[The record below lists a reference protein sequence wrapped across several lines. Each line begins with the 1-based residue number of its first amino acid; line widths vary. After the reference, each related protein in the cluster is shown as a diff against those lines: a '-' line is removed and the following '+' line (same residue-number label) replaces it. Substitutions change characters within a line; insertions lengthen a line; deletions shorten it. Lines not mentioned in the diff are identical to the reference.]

1 MIVQPI
7 TQNKSGTDIKN
18 IKDAEATGALNQIFD
33 GEAAFDFTG
42 KNPNATALDSTLT
55 GSINKGATGQYA
67 SSFGGKSAAIGKRS
81 HAEGTTTIAKGAY
94 SHAEGDNSVS
104 LGDDSHAEGYIT
116 VAKGGASHS
125 EGSNTQAIGNYSHAE
140 GNETTAFG
148 MGSHSEGFST
158 EARGNSAHAEGNSTI
173 AKGKN
178 SHAEGNNVLAN
189 GDVSHIE
196 GGCNTSGFYAL
207 GKISNYNSSTNT
219 ITITDKEGSFE
230 TGFRLGVLVM
240 GANKSVSDYTSFVG
254 SIKSVSDNSIVLENI
269 KTDLIDKVVAGSYVY
284 ISSRYDA
291 TSDTGSGGS
300 GGDGSTTN
308 PTVYSTSGEYA
319 HAEGVRNIAL
329 GRHAHVE
336 GNDSVAQG
344 DSSHAEGNSTIAIGL
359 HSHSEGSNTQ
369 ALGIDSHAEGYKT
382 KAVEQGAHAEGVRTS
397 AKELGA
403 HAEGNET
410 QATYKGS
417 HAEGI
422 RTNSTGA
429 GSHTEGVDTSATSE
443 SSHAEGTQ
451 SQALFIAA
459 HAEGNNT
466 KAKGMASHSEG
477 TGTLASGD
485 YSHAEGNQTEARNGN
500 SHSEGS
506 GTIAASDNQHVQG
519 KFNIIDTE
527 NKYAD
532 IVGNGT
538 GSSDRSN
545 AYTLDWEGNANFSG
559 TVSSNSKELATK
571 EYVDS
576 KILSSGEETTEK
588 TITATYSGTAETGAV
603 WAKAWGTTNIMVKV
617 AESPSSNVNSIK
629 NASISGI
636 RVDNSYLNYTVPVTD
651 SMIDSSNTGVIFINY
666 QNQTSERNAITRAA
680 VVYIAGTYNN
690 FDIDGSTGID
700 ITFTEP
706 GVYLLDNH
714 TSFGGN
720 DYTSKFVFT
729 AVSSGTGTIDPI
741 DYTGNEIQMFNNIIC
756 IGDSVTE
763 GAFDEDNSYPVYK
776 TYSYPANLRK
786 MVNAT
791 VTNAGIAGVTSTQW
805 YQAAL
810 DSTTYNGQWNA
821 DNEWEWTSKNS
832 ALNFKGYDAAIIHL
846 GINDVLSVTES
857 NTIDTVVSNFNT
869 AINNIVGAIK
879 AGSSGGTAIF
889 LCTII
894 PNYVNGS
901 YWEAINNKIKE
912 KVNPSSGVYLIDLT
926 KYSKIL
932 NGTDYEVNHPTKT
945 GYNELAKEIYALVSY
960 TISQNLSNF
969 NTISTN
975 VINNRQTGADYAT
988 KNYVDSKI
996 DSENSNIFKGI
1007 INISNGNTI
1016 FNEVFSIAL
1025 TEDFKNAGRV
1035 LTEYLDFEY
1044 NITCNNSNV
1053 NDGSFEPDFSLSGT
1067 MINDKIISSG
1077 GTNINGGGDLK
1088 YYYTISNG
1096 EPIKITFILSNSI
1109 AYGNTIN
1116 VEIVN
1121 KGLNTVVD
1129 IPTVAQYTAPTS
1141 TVYDV
1146 PDRYGI
1152 TQSQIDKLNSI
1163 ADSYMITMEG
1173 TTTDGTTSVEL
1184 KGNKDAITDVIAKK
1198 FLNSDNRL
1206 TVPRGTICDAE
1217 ITVFCAQASTNS
1229 VYLIGNYTTAF
1240 HLKTSGITN
1249 NVITCFAN
1257 RENNESIN
1265 FTTNGMTDITT
1276 TTLSVKLKA
1285 STTYNQIMVTGLA
1298 DTIMK
1303 WKAFVKIS
1311 NIFTP
1316 EFE

>member
-104 LGDDSHAEGYIT
+104 LGDDSHAEGYST
-116 VAKGGASHS
+116 VSKG
-125 EGSNTQAIGNYSHAE
+125 
-140 GNETTAFG
+140 
-148 MGSHSEGFST
+148 
-158 EARGNSAHAEGNSTI
+158 
-173 AKGKN
+173 
-178 SHAEGNNVLAN
+178 
-189 GDVSHIE
+189 
-196 GGCNTSGFYAL
+196 
-207 GKISNYNSSTNT
+207 
-219 ITITDKEGSFE
+219 
-230 TGFRLGVLVM
+230 
-240 GANKSVSDYTSFVG
+240 
-254 SIKSVSDNSIVLENI
+254 
-269 KTDLIDKVVAGSYVY
+269 
-284 ISSRYDA
+284 DA
-291 TSDTGSGGS
+291 
-300 GGDGSTTN
+300 
-308 PTVYSTSGEYA
+308 
-319 HAEGVRNIAL
+319 
-329 GRHAHVE
+329 
-336 GNDSVAQG
+336 
-344 DSSHAEGNSTIAIGL
+344 
-359 HSHSEGSNTQ
+359 
-369 ALGIDSHAEGYKT
+369 
-382 KAVEQGAHAEGVRTS
+382 
-397 AKELGA
+397 
-403 HAEGNET
+403 
-410 QATYKGS
+410 
-417 HAEGI
+417 
-422 RTNSTGA
+422 
-429 GSHTEGVDTSATSE
+429 
-443 SSHAEGTQ
+443 
-451 SQALFIAA
+451 
-459 HAEGNNT
+459 
-466 KAKGMASHSEG
+466 
-477 TGTLASGD
+477 
-485 YSHAEGNQTEARNGN
+485 

-506 GTIAASDNQHVQG
+506 GTVATGLWSHSEGSDTKATHNAAHAEGAQTTASGIASHAEGYNTKANGNGSHAEGNYTEASGIQSHAEGNYTKATGDKAHTEGSHTEASGSFSHAEGEGTIAASTWQHVHG
-519 KFNIIDTE
+519 KYNIKDDKDLYIE
-527 NKYAD
+527 IA
-532 IVGNGT
+532 GNGT

-545 AYTLDWEGNANFSG
+545 AYTLDWAGNANFAG

-576 KILSSGEETTEK
+576 KISSSGEETTEK
-588 TITATYSGTAETGAV
+588 TITATYSGTAEAGAV

-636 RVDNSYLNYTVPVTD
+636 RVDNSYLNYTVSVTD
-651 SMIDSSNTGVIFINY
+651 SMIDSSSTGVIFINY

-690 FDIDGSTGID
+690 FDIDGSTGVD

-729 AVSSGTGTIDPI
+729 AVSSGTGTVDPI

-857 NTIDTVVSNFNT
+857 NTIDTVVSNFET
-869 AINNIVGAIK
+869 AINNIIGAIK
-879 AGSSGGTAIF
+879 AGSLGGTAIF

-912 KVNPSSGVYLIDLT
+912 EVNPSSGVYLIDLT

-996 DSENSNIFKGI
+996 DSENSNIFKGT
-1007 INISNGNTI
+1007 INISSGSTI
-1016 FNEVFSIAL
+1016 MYEVFSIAL
-1025 TEDFKNAGRV
+1025 TEDFKNAGRA
-1035 LTEYLDFEY
+1035 LTECLDFEY
-1044 NITCNNSNV
+1044 NITCNNSNI
-1053 NDGSFEPDFSLSGT
+1053 NDGSFEPDYSLSGT

-1088 YYYTISNG
+1088 YYYTINNG

-1109 AYGNTIN
+1109 AYGNTIS

-1152 TQSQIDKLNSI
+1152 TQSQIDKLNNV
-1163 ADSYMITMEG
+1163 ADSYIITMEG
-1173 TTTDGTTSVEL
+1173 NTTDDTTSVEL
-1184 KGNKDAITDVIAKK
+1184 LNTDPTAIVNSGG
-1198 FLNSDNRL
+1198 FLTSNGRL
-1206 TVPRGTICDAE
+1206 TCPIGTMAKVE
-1217 ITVFCAQASTNS
+1217 ITVMGTQYSADGGTINGVNGAYFHMDTFASQINAKRLINKDS
-1229 VYLIGNYTTAF
+1229 VEFIRLPLSTSTPDTIKVVLGINNTT
-1240 HLKTSGITN
+1240 SN
-1249 NVITCFAN
+1249 
-1257 RENNESIN
+1257 
-1265 FTTNGMTDITT
+1265 
-1276 TTLSVKLKA
+1276 KL
-1285 STTYNQIMVTGLA
+1285 TVTGA
-1298 DTIMK
+1298 AGVNMK
-1303 WKAFVKIS
+1303 WKAFIKIS
-1311 NIFTP
+1311 NIFKV
-1316 EFE
+1316 